1 MTDDARRRQPPER
14 RSPGGGPLGAGADT
28 GGGQEPP
35 VLDQVFDGDSLYAL
49 RAAVAAHGLQAGLA
63 EGRVGDLVLAVHELA
78 ANAVR
83 HGAGWGRLRVWN
95 TGEVLRCEV
104 TDDGAPQAAGGSADS
119 GSRDAATW
127 RIEPGHGLWL
137 IRQVADQT
145 SVQASASGTVATVS
159 FALGPPGA
167 LPPFH
172 VAQRFRDGCAV
183 LSVTGGLDLG
193 SADQFASAVGE
204 LVKAAPRL
212 RLVLDL
218 SGLTWWDSSGLAA
231 LIIARQWVS
240 ARPGARMVVAGLPGY
255 LVQRLRAVGLDGQ
268 FTLTDTVAEAVGMLA
283 PPG

>member
-1 MTDDARRRQPPER
+1 
-14 RSPGGGPLGAGADT
+14 
-28 GGGQEPP
+28 

-83 HGAGWGRLRVWN
+83 HGAGCGRLRIWN
-95 TGEVLRCEV
+95 TGGVLRCEV
-104 TDDGAPQAAGGSADS
+104 TDDGPPQAAGAGADT
-119 GSRDAATW
+119 GSRNAATW

-145 SVQASASGTVATVS
+145 SVQADASRTVAAVS

-172 VAQRFRDGCAV
+172 LAQRLRDGCAV
-183 LSVTGGLDLG
+183 LSVTGELDLD
-193 SADQFASAVGE
+193 SAGQFTSAVDE
-204 LVKAAPRL
+204 LVKTAPRL

-218 SGLTWWDSSGLAA
+218 SGLTSWDSSGLAA
-231 LIIARQWVS
+231 LIVARQWVS

-255 LVQRLRAVGLDGQ
+255 LVQRLRATGLDGQ
-268 FTLTDTVAEAVGMLA
+268 YILAGTVADAVGMLA
-283 PPG
+283 